1 MKKKILLIS
10 AVMTTLVA
18 NNLHA
23 QWNGVPNTVLTT
35 TNSNVGIGTTTPDS
49 KAHILSGYGVLSGGG
64 ICTYSGTTALKI
76 RWMPPDVMSLCNS
89 FTNTPPNII
98 DVHSYSSFPM
108 PSGSTAPLLVMNH
121 MGNVGIGIAPNTS
134 QRLNVGGRLGVSGST
149 TNDLVDII
157 NNQNNVGAGSSVIW
171 AAYKWGSTQNNN
183 PMLLQLTAG
192 FPGGGSDRFVVKN
205 NGEVIIGDASCF
217 LDPNKYRLY
226 VEKGILTERLKV
238 ALKCTADWAD
248 YVFEPG
254 YQLRPLEEVEQFTKK
269 NKHLPGVP
277 SAAQLIK
284 NGGIDVN
291 EMLAKQ
297 MEKIE
302 ELTLYM
308 IQVKKENKELKAE
321 IETLKNK
328 Q

>member
-35 TNSNVGIGTTTPDS
+35 TNSNVGIGTTAPDS
-49 KAHILSGYGVLSGGG
+49 KAHILSGYSVTAIGGN
-64 ICTYSGTTALKI
+64 CTYNGTTALKI
-76 RWMPPDVMSLCNS
+76 RWMPPVVQYPCMTAS
-89 FTNTPPNII
+89 NTPPDII
-98 DVHSYSSFPM
+98 DVHQYFGSPINSS
-108 PSGSTAPLLVMNH
+108 SPLFVMNH
-121 MGNVGIGIAPNTS
+121 QGNVGIGIAPNTS
-134 QRLNVGGRLGVSGST
+134 QKLNVGGRLGVSGNT

-183 PMLLQLTAG
+183 PMLLQLTGG

-254 YQLRPLEEVEQFTKK
+254 YQLKPLEEVEQFAKT

-277 SAAQLIK
+277 SAEQLMK
-284 NGGIDVN
+284 NGGVDVN

-308 IQVKKENKELKAE
+308 IQVKKENKELRAE